1 MSRSMATVLAA
12 AAVLA
17 GCSTLKVKT
26 QFDPSAPYPTY
37 KTYAWLA
44 TQPGQEQ
51 AAAIRNPA
59 VHTLVVDAVD
69 REMKRK
75 GFVRTTPD
83 QNPDFYVS
91 VIGWGQNR
99 VEITNYGYAYSGA
112 YMYGPWGPA
121 AVASPVAEVNQY
133 TDGTLILDFVD
144 AKSKKLFWRG
154 TATDTLTTPEQVP
167 NVVDGAVQKL
177 LEQDPP
183 KKP

>member
-1 MSRSMATVLAA
+1 LATALAA

-26 QFDPSAPYPTY
+26 QFDPTAPYPTY

-59 VHTLVVDAVD
+59 VRSLVVDAVD

-83 QNPDFYVS
+83 QNPDFLVS
-91 VIGWGQNR
+91 VIGWGQSR
-99 VEITNYGYAYSGA
+99 VEITNYGYAYGGA
-112 YMYGPWGPA
+112 YVYGPWGPS
-121 AVASPVAEVNQY
+121 AVAAPIAEVNQY

-144 AKSKKLFWRG
+144 AQSKKLFWRG

-167 NVVDGAVQKL
+167 NVVDGAVRKL
-177 LEQDPP
+177 LEQYPP
-183 KKP
+183 KK